1 MSENRPQMTVQS
13 AVEVVAAVV
22 DVEQGEKVLRIYREE
37 QAPVDFVCMAH
48 GTARTEMLD
57 LLGIGETAKAI
68 VMCMVSRQTGVR
80 LIKRLG
86 RELEMRY
93 PGRGIAFTI
102 PITGIGLRWH
112 KLLTAADE
120 EQKEVSRMHETEK
133 NNGFD
138 VVAVVMERGY
148 TNVAMDAARKAG
160 ARGGTVISARGIAE
174 NEVKRF
180 FGIEIQAEKEIVF
193 LVVRSNEKQ
202 QVMTALMQAVGMKT
216 RSHGIVLSMPHF
228 GSHRLGGLIMEKWR
242 MENKR
247 LTFAFCSPFFI
258 VLFGGKRREPSR
270 SAQFIPQGSTACSP
284 VTQKR
289 GILPSISNLH
299 LHSDK
304 IV

>member
-80 LIKRLG
+80 LLKRLG

-93 PGRGIAFTI
+93 PGRGIAFAI

-120 EQKEVSRMHETEK
+120 EQKEVSRMH
-133 NNGFD
+133 

-193 LVVRSNEKQ
+193 LVVRSDEKQ

-216 RSHGIVLSMPHF
+216 RSHGIVLSMPL
-228 GSHRLGGLIMEKWR
+228 SAAIGL
-242 MENKR
+242 
-247 LTFAFCSPFFI
+247 A
-258 VLFGGKRREPSR
+258 
-270 SAQFIPQGSTACSP
+270 
-284 VTQKR
+284 
-289 GILPSISNLH
+289 
-299 LHSDK
+299 D
-304 IV
+304 